1 MTTAS
6 LRGRASGFAS
16 GRTAPTV
23 RERAIRVFQYRRILS
38 LLVRRDLKVRY
49 AGSFLGYLWSILDPL
64 LMSLVYWLIFTKV
77 FHRSAGPEF
86 APFMLY
92 LVTGQLPW
100 YWFNGGIL
108 GTAKALRAEAQ
119 MVRST
124 NVPRELWVLRVVASK
139 GVEYMFG
146 LPVVALFAAVYVVH
160 PSKYIVLM
168 PIAWF
173 LEITLLLGIGLILAP
188 LTVLMRDLE
197 RIVPIVLRIAFYLS
211 PVLYSVNRLPKNLQF
226 VYGFNPTVGFLEIS
240 HAAFFPAALVEHR
253 TTIEGGHA
261 VLKWAHAKIS
271 PNGTPIVHSHAVIEG
286 GHKVT
291 RVIHH
296 WDYVW
301 HSAIAS
307 IVVLA
312 IGIFVFIRLER
323 PVLKEI

>member
-100 YWFNGGIL
+100 YWFNGSVTGTMRSLL
-108 GTAKALRAEAQ
+108 GEAQ

-124 NVPRELWVLRVVASK
+124 NVPRELWVLRTIMSK
-139 GVEYMFG
+139 ATEFLFS
-146 LPVVALFAAVYVVH
+146 LPVLIAFMLYYRPHVGREILYWPLAFALEW
-160 PSKYIVLM
+160 I
-168 PIAWF
+168 
-173 LEITLLLGIGLILAP
+173 LLVGLGLILAP
-188 LTVLMRDLE
+188 VTVLVRDVDRVV
-197 RIVPIVLRIAFYLS
+197 RIVMRVLFYAS
-211 PVLYSVNRLPKNLQF
+211 PVLYSVNQGRVEKLAWFYTLNPIAGILDLYRVGIFPLEMDGRRVMVSCIETVLIF
-226 VYGFNPTVGFLEIS
+226 VV
-240 HAAFFPAALVEHR
+240 
-253 TTIEGGHA
+253 
-261 VLKWAHAKIS
+261 
-271 PNGTPIVHSHAVIEG
+271 
-286 GHKVT
+286 
-291 RVIHH
+291 
-296 WDYVW
+296 
-301 HSAIAS
+301 
-307 IVVLA
+307 
-312 IGIFVFIRLER
+312 GIFVFARLER
-323 PVLKEI
+323 QILKEI